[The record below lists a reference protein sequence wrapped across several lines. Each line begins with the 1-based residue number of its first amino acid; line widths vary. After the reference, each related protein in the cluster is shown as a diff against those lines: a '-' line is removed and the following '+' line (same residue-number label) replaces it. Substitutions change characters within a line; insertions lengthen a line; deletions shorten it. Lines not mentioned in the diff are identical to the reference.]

1 MNICCLLLLSREMC
15 LNSIAQQIL
24 IDTCTFGKHFKPWV
38 KISGNLQIQHAP
50 NIRNTNHIIAD
61 ADTKNNPNCQMLIHN
76 LQRSALEKPL
86 NDVQDPL
93 FEKQGRSETEV
104 GPQSICKFSAQ
115 LSTSKSLRDVS
126 HQISLPQDMSSC
138 ID

>member
-1 MNICCLLLLSREMC
+1 
-15 LNSIAQQIL
+15 
-24 IDTCTFGKHFKPWV
+24 
-38 KISGNLQIQHAP
+38 
-50 NIRNTNHIIAD
+50 
-61 ADTKNNPNCQMLIHN
+61 MLVHN
-76 LQRSALEKPL
+76 LQNLTLQKPL

-138 ID
+138 IDWIAFFFGLGLPTIVYSKERKGRDVHKLSFH